1 MIGNNFDSV
10 KPVSQEVSSGVSKPT
25 GVPVQDNVRKI
36 GITVLD
42 NHEKESVQSLG
53 NSKREFKELTWTQK
67 LYNFFVKIFQL
78 PTKTKDSTFDRI
90 NKLSKEIKET
100 EELIKQ
106 NKNLQYSI
114 AEDFLQSDCGKKT
127 STEILLTIAG
137 SEKNLRRAKGLEE
150 TFQEGAERLLAEDEN
165 FIFAW
170 EKGLDY
176 VETLGNLNEQIRQL
190 KNRK

>member
-114 AEDFLQSDCGKKT
+114 AEDFLQSDGGKKT